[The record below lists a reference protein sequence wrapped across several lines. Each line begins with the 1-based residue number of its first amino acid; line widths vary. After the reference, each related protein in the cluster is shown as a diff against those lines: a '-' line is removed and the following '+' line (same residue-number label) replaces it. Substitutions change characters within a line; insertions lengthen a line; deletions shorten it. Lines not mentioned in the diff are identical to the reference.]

1 MSSKKLTVT
10 GTGDSLF
17 TAKFPDEYTEK
28 IRPVADFIQSCD
40 LRITNLE
47 TNLSD
52 FGDFANA
59 YSGGTWLNT
68 RPECFPD
75 LKRYGFNYYG
85 TANNHVM
92 DYSYHG
98 MLSTLDV
105 LDQHGLA
112 HSGTGRS
119 LEEAQK
125 GAVVQ
130 TENGVKCAIFAV
142 DCPYDPV
149 STATMAGKGTR
160 YLKSRPG
167 VNYLRYDTYYP
178 INQEEEQ
185 LLRGI
190 ADKININT
198 QRQRS
203 IDTGFLNPDP
213 PGVFVM
219 GKLTFT
225 TDPEKPRTICN
236 AKDKARLLEQIR
248 LAKAE
253 NDYVFILVHCH
264 DDDGVAITNP
274 PAYLKEFVHACIDEG
289 VSAVF
294 GGGCHQLRPIE
305 IYKGKPIFYSL
316 GDFIYQGLTV
326 EVLPADF
333 MEKYGV
339 DINSTAAEGLYARSR
354 GNKVGLHC
362 NKRNYQTLLPKLEF
376 ENGEMTSFSLLP
388 VYLNFDRKDEM
399 NGLPEIATGKEAQE
413 ILERMQELC
422 MPYNLKFKLDNGAI
436 VLTD

>member
-1 MSSKKLTVT
+1 
-10 GTGDSLF
+10 
-17 TAKFPDEYTEK
+17 
-28 IRPVADFIQSCD
+28 
-40 LRITNLE
+40 
-47 TNLSD
+47 
-52 FGDFANA
+52 
-59 YSGGTWLNT
+59 
-68 RPECFPD
+68 
-75 LKRYGFNYYG
+75 
-85 TANNHVM
+85 
-92 DYSYHG
+92 
-98 MLSTLDV
+98 
-105 LDQHGLA
+105 
-112 HSGTGRS
+112 
-119 LEEAQK
+119 
-125 GAVVQ
+125 
-130 TENGVKCAIFAV
+130 
-142 DCPYDPV
+142 
-149 STATMAGKGTR
+149 
-160 YLKSRPG
+160 
-167 VNYLRYDTYYP
+167 
-178 INQEEEQ
+178 
-185 LLRGI
+185 
-190 ADKININT
+190 
-198 QRQRS
+198 
-203 IDTGFLNPDP
+203 
-213 PGVFVM
+213 M

-333 MEKYGV
+333 MEKYAV
-339 DINSTAAEGLYARSR
+339 DINATAAEGLYARSR

-399 NGLPEIATGKEAQE
+399 NGLPEIATGNC
-413 ILERMQELC
+413 RS
-422 MPYNLKFKLDNGAI
+422 
-436 VLTD
+436 